1 MVIKILVLIIILA
14 AAYALAIVRA
24 GGVRNWAKQWKE
36 NVKANGWKILL
47 QILALVG
54 IFSLISFLMN
64 KG

>member
-24 GGVRNWAKQWKE
+24 GGVKNWAKQWKE
-36 NVKANGWKILL
+36 NVKANGWEILL
-47 QILALVG
+47 RILVLVG
-54 IFSLISFLMN
+54 VFSFISFLMN